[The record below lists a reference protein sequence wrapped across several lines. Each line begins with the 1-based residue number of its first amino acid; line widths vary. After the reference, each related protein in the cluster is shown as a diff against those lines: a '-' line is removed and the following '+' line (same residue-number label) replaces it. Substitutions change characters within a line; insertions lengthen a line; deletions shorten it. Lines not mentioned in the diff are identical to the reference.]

1 MKYLTTCILFIS
13 LLTAQLLFL
22 NPAHTKDINPV
33 FENLLT
39 RLQMDGIEEK
49 YLHTLFTHPKL
60 ELLHKVVALSL
71 IRKEAN
77 LNYAQFLTQDSVNKA
92 VSYLKD
98 HDTTLKK
105 AENHFG
111 VSAPVVVAILS
122 VETAFG
128 KYTGYF
134 NTVNILVT
142 QSLSLEAEIY
152 QQIVNQIP
160 VKEKST
166 LTPNQ
171 IKTKL
176 KKKSAR
182 SYREL
187 KALLAYAKEHT
198 IDPFII
204 KGSTEGAIGLPQFL
218 PSNIK
223 KYGSDGNGDNT
234 IDLFQHD
241 DAIASIA
248 SYLKAH
254 KWREDNSY
262 KKKQKIILKYN
273 NSIYYANTVLALAEK
288 LSRYWHKKA
297 DS

>member
-13 LLTAQLLFL
+13 LLATQLLFL
-22 NPAHTKDINPV
+22 NPAYTKDINPV
-33 FENLLT
+33 FKNLLT
-39 RLQMDGIEEK
+39 RLQTDGIEEK

-92 VSYLKD
+92 VSYLKA

-105 AENHFG
+105 TENHFG

-128 KYTGYF
+128 KYTGSF
-134 NTVNILVT
+134 NTVNILIT
-142 QSLSLEAEIY
+142 QALSLEADIY
-152 QQIVNQIP
+152 QQIVNRIP
-160 VKEKST
+160 EKEKST
-166 LTPNQ
+166 LTPNR
-171 IKTKL
+171 IKTRL
-176 KKKSAR
+176 KKKSTRA
-182 SYREL
+182 YREL
-187 KALLAYAKEHT
+187 KALLAYAKEQN
-198 IDPFII
+198 IDPFSV

-223 KYGSDGNGDNT
+223 KYGSDGNGDKKVN
-234 IDLFQHD
+234 LFQHD

-254 KWREDNSY
+254 KWKEDNSY
-262 KKKQKIILKYN
+262 KKRQKIILRYN
-273 NSIYYANTVLALAEK
+273 NSVYYANTVLQLAER
-288 LSRYWHKKA
+288 LSHYWN
-297 DS
+297 

>member
-1 MKYLTTCILFIS
+1 MKYIIICILFIS

-22 NPAHTKDINPV
+22 NPAYAKDINPV

-49 YLHTLFTHPKL
+49 YLHTLFTHPEL
-60 ELLHKVVALSL
+60 ELMYEVVALSL
-71 IRKEAN
+71 TRKEAN

-92 VSYLKD
+92 VSYLKI

-160 VKEKST
+160 LQEKST

-182 SYREL
+182 AYGEL
-187 KALLAYAKEHT
+187 KALLIYAKEHN

-223 KYGSDGNGDNT
+223 KYGSDGNGDNK
-234 IDLFQHD
+234 INLFEHD

-254 KWREDNSY
+254 KWREGNSY

-273 NSIYYANTVLALAEK
+273 NSMYYANTVLTLAER
-288 LSRYWHKKA
+288 LSHYWHKKA

>member
-13 LLTAQLLFL
+13 LLATQLLFL
-22 NPAHTKDINPV
+22 NPAYTKDINPV
-33 FENLLT
+33 FKNLLT
-39 RLQMDGIEEK
+39 RLQTDGIEEK

-92 VSYLKD
+92 VSYLKA

-105 AENHFG
+105 TENHFG

-128 KYTGYF
+128 KYTGSF
-134 NTVNILVT
+134 NTVNILIT
-142 QSLSLEAEIY
+142 QALSLEADIY
-152 QQIVNQIP
+152 QQIVNRIP
-160 VKEKST
+160 EKEKST
-166 LTPNQ
+166 LTPDR
-171 IKTKL
+171 IKTRL
-176 KKKSAR
+176 KKKSTRA
-182 SYREL
+182 YREL
-187 KALLAYAKEHT
+187 KALLAYAKEQN
-198 IDPFII
+198 IDPFSV

-223 KYGSDGNGDNT
+223 KYGSDGNGDKKVN
-234 IDLFQHD
+234 LFQHD

-254 KWREDNSY
+254 KWKEDNSY
-262 KKKQKIILKYN
+262 KKRQKIILRYN
-273 NSIYYANTVLALAEK
+273 NSVYYANTVLQLAER
-288 LSRYWHKKA
+288 LSHYWN
-297 DS
+297 

>member
-22 NPAHTKDINPV
+22 HPAHAQDVNPV
-33 FENLLT
+33 YKNLVT
-39 RLQMDGIEEK
+39 RLQIDGIEEK

-60 ELLHKVVALSL
+60 ELMYEVVALSL

-77 LNYAQFLTQDSVNKA
+77 LNYAQFLTQDAVNKA
-92 VSYLKD
+92 VSYLKT
-98 HDTTLKK
+98 HDTNLKK

-128 KYTGYF
+128 KYTGSF

-142 QSLSLEAEIY
+142 QALSLDSDIY

-160 VKEKST
+160 LQEKST
-166 LTPNQ
+166 LTPKQ

-176 KKKSAR
+176 KKKSVRA
-182 SYREL
+182 YREL
-187 KALLAYAKEHT
+187 KALLIYAKDQN
-198 IDPFII
+198 IDPFSV
-204 KGSTEGAIGLPQFL
+204 KGSSEGAIGLPQFL

-234 IDLFQHD
+234 INLFQHD

-254 KWREDNSY
+254 KWREGNSY
-262 KKKQKIILKYN
+262 KKKQKIILRYN
-273 NSIYYANTVLALAEK
+273 NSVYYANTVLTLAER
-288 LSRYWHKKA
+288 LTNHWH
-297 DS
+297 

>member
-1 MKYLTTCILFIS
+1 MKYVITYILFIS

-22 NPAHTKDINPV
+22 NPVHAKDVNPV
-33 FENLLT
+33 FKNLLT
-39 RLQMDGIEEK
+39 RLHMDGIEEK
-49 YLHTLFTHPKL
+49 YLHTLFTHPEL
-60 ELLHKVVALSL
+60 ELMYKVVALSL

-77 LNYAQFLTQDSVNKA
+77 LNYAQFLTQNSVSKA
-92 VSYLKD
+92 VSYLKT

-128 KYTGYF
+128 KYIGRF

-142 QSLSLEAEIY
+142 QSLSLEADIY
-152 QQIVNQIP
+152 RQIVNRIP
-160 VKEKST
+160 LQEKST

-182 SYREL
+182 AYREL
-187 KALLAYAKEHT
+187 KALLIYAKEHN
-198 IDPFII
+198 IDPFIV

-223 KYGSDGNGDNT
+223 KYGSDGNGDNKV
-234 IDLFQHD
+234 DLFEHE

-254 KWREDNSY
+254 KWREDNNY
-262 KKKQKIILKYN
+262 TKKKKIILRYN
-273 NSIYYANTVLALAEK
+273 NSIYYANTVLELAER
-288 LSRYWHKKA
+288 LSRYWN
-297 DS
+297 

>member
-22 NPAHTKDINPV
+22 HPAHAQDVNPV
-33 FENLLT
+33 YKNLLT
-39 RLQMDGIEEK
+39 RLQIDGIEEK

-60 ELLHKVVALSL
+60 ELMHKVVALSL

-77 LNYAQFLTQDSVNKA
+77 LNYAQFLTQDAVNKA
-92 VSYLKD
+92 VSYLKT
-98 HDTTLKK
+98 HDTNLKK
-105 AENHFG
+105 TENHFG

-128 KYTGYF
+128 KYTGSF

-142 QSLSLEAEIY
+142 QALSLDSDIY

-160 VKEKST
+160 LQEKST
-166 LTPNQ
+166 LTPKQ

-176 KKKSAR
+176 KKKSVRA
-182 SYREL
+182 YREL
-187 KALLAYAKEHT
+187 KALLIYAKDQN
-198 IDPFII
+198 IDPFSV
-204 KGSTEGAIGLPQFL
+204 KGSSEGAIGLPQFL

-234 IDLFQHD
+234 INLFQHD

-254 KWREDNSY
+254 KWREGNSY
-262 KKKQKIILKYN
+262 KKKQKIILRYN
-273 NSIYYANTVLALAEK
+273 NSVYYANTVLTLAER
-288 LSRYWHKKA
+288 LTNHWH
-297 DS
+297 